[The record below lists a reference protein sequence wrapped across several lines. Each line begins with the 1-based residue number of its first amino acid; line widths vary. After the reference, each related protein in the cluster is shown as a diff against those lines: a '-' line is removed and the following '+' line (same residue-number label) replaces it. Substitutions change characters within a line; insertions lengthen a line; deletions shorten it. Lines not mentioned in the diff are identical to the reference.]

1 VKIYISADMEG
12 LAGVVGDQQRSR
24 KGQDYHAAR
33 RWMAGEVNAVI
44 EGALEAGATEFVV
57 NDAHALGQNLALPD
71 LHERADL
78 IGGANRPLSMMEG
91 IQAGFDAAIFVGY
104 HAMRS
109 TRDACMDHTYSE
121 AKVMALRLNGTPYG
135 EIGINARVAGQFGV
149 PVVLVSGDDKTA
161 AETAAFLG
169 DAVETVVVKKA
180 IGRHAARSLG
190 QARVHQMLREGARR
204 ALEDLSRFKPLV
216 LPGPIE
222 MELEFV
228 GTEQADRAQLLPGV
242 ERTGP
247 RTVSARG
254 SNFLELFRLFLFMLR

>member
-1 VKIYISADMEG
+1 MRVFISVDMEG
-12 LAGVVGDQQRSR
+12 LAGVVGDEQRSR
-24 KGQDYHAAR
+24 KGQDYQAAR
-33 RWMAGEVNAVI
+33 RWMAQEVNAVI

-57 NDAHALGQNLALPD
+57 NDAHAAGINLALPD

-91 IQAGFDAAIFVGY
+91 IQEGFDAAIFVGY
-104 HAMRS
+104 HAMRG

-121 AKVMALRLNGTPYG
+121 AKVAELRFNGTPYG
-135 EIGINARVAGQFGV
+135 EIGINARVAGHFGI

-169 DAVETVVVKKA
+169 DAETVVVKKA
-180 IGRHAARSLG
+180 IGRHAARSIG
-190 QARVHQMLREGARR
+190 QERVHRLLREGARK
-204 ALEDLSRFKPLV
+204 ALTDLSRFKPLV
-216 LPGPIE
+216 LPPPIE

-228 GTEQADRAQLLPGV
+228 GTEQADRAQLLPGT

-247 RTVSARG
+247 RTIAARG
-254 SNFLELFRLFLFMLR
+254 SNYLELFRLFLFMLR

>member
-1 VKIYISADMEG
+1 VKVYISADMEG

-24 KGQDYHAAR
+24 KGQDYQAAR
-33 RWMAGEVNAVI
+33 RWMAGEINAVI
-44 EGALEAGATEFVV
+44 EGALEAGAAEFVV

-71 LHERADL
+71 LHERAEL

-91 IQAGFDAAIFVGY
+91 IQTGFDAAVFVGY

-121 AKVMALRLNGTPYG
+121 AKVMALRFNGTPHG
-135 EIGINARVAGQFGV
+135 EIGINARVAGHFGV
-149 PVVLVSGDDKTA
+149 PVVMVSGDDKTA

-169 DAVETVVVKKA
+169 NAEAVVVKTA

-190 QARVHQMLREGARR
+190 QARVHELLREGARR
-204 ALEDLSRFKPLV
+204 ALGDLSRFKPLV
-216 LPGPIE
+216 LPPPYE

-247 RTVSARG
+247 RTMTAKG
-254 SNFLELFRLFLFMLR
+254 SNYLELFRLFLAMLR

>member
-1 VKIYISADMEG
+1 MRVFISADMEG
-12 LAGVVGDQQRSR
+12 LAGVVGDEQRSR
-24 KGQDYHAAR
+24 KGRDYVPAR
-33 RWMAGEVNAVI
+33 RWMAQEVNAVI
-44 EGALEAGATEFVV
+44 EGALEAGASEFVV

-71 LHERADL
+71 LHEQAEL

-91 IQAGFDAAIFVGY
+91 IQGGCDAAIFVGY
-104 HAMRS
+104 HAMRG
-109 TRDACMDHTYSE
+109 TQDACMDHTYSE
-121 AKVMALRLNGTPYG
+121 SKVLELRLNGTPYG

-161 AETAAFLG
+161 AEAKAFLG
-169 DAVETVVVKKA
+169 DVPTVVVKTA

-190 QARVHQMLREGARR
+190 QTRVHRLLREGAQT
-204 ALEDLSRFKPLV
+204 ALKDLSRFKPLV
-216 LPGPIE
+216 LPPPIE

-247 RTVSARG
+247 RIVSAHG
-254 SNFLELFRLFLFMLR
+254 SNFLELFRLFLLMLR

>member
-1 VKIYISADMEG
+1 VRVFISADMEG

-24 KGQDYHAAR
+24 TGQDYQLAR
-33 RWMAGEVNAVI
+33 RWMAEEVNAVI
-44 EGALEAGATEFVV
+44 EGAMEAGADGFVV
-57 NDAHALGQNLALPD
+57 NDAHASAQNLILPD
-71 LHERADL
+71 LHERAEL
-78 IGGANRPLSMMEG
+78 VGGANRPLSMMEG
-91 IQAGFDAAIFVGY
+91 VQEGFDAAVFIGY
-104 HAMRS
+104 HAMRG

-121 AKVMALRLNGTPYG
+121 ARVMALRLNGTAYG
-135 EIGINARVAGQFGV
+135 EIGINARLAGYFGV

-190 QARVHQMLREGARR
+190 QARVRRMLREGASR
-204 ALEDLSRFKPLV
+204 ALKDLSRFKPLV
-216 LPGPIE
+216 LPGPVE

-228 GTEQADRAQLLPGV
+228 GTEQADRAQLVPGI

-247 RTVSARG
+247 RTVTARG
-254 SNFLELFRLFLFMLR
+254 ANFLELFRLFLFLLR

>member
-1 VKIYISADMEG
+1 VKVYISADMEG

-24 KGQDYHAAR
+24 TGQDYQAAR
-33 RWMAGEVNAVI
+33 RWMAQEINAVI
-44 EGALEAGATEFVV
+44 EGAMEAGATEFLV
-57 NDAHALGQNLALPD
+57 NDAHALGQNLTLPD
-71 LHERADL
+71 LHEQADL

-91 IQAGFDAAIFVGY
+91 IQEGFDAAVFVGY
-104 HAMRS
+104 HAMRG

-121 AKVMALRLNGTPYG
+121 AKVMSLCFNNTPYG
-135 EIGINARVAGQFGV
+135 EIGINARVAGHFGV

-169 DAVETVVVKKA
+169 DEVETVVVKKA
-180 IGRHAARSLG
+180 IGRHAARSLS
-190 QARVHQMLREGARR
+190 QVRVQQMLQEAARR
-204 ALEDLSRFKPLV
+204 ALGDLSRFKPLV
-216 LPGPIE
+216 LPGSIE

-247 RTVSARG
+247 RTVTARG
-254 SNFLELFRLFLFMLR
+254 SNFLELFRLFLLMMR

>member
-1 VKIYISADMEG
+1 MEG

-24 KGQDYHAAR
+24 KGKDYQAAR
-33 RWMAGEVNAVI
+33 GWMAGEINAVI

-57 NDAHALGQNLALPD
+57 NDAHASAQNLTLPD
-71 LHERADL
+71 LHEQAEL

-91 IQAGFDAAIFVGY
+91 IQEGFDAAIFLGY
-104 HAMRS
+104 HAMRG
-109 TRDACMDHTYSE
+109 TQDACMDHTYSE

-135 EIGINARVAGQFGV
+135 EIGINARVAGLFGV

-169 DAVETVVVKKA
+169 DQVEAVVVKKA

-190 QARVHQMLREGARR
+190 QTRVHRLLREAAGR
-204 ALEDLSRFKPLV
+204 AVGDLSRFKPLV
-216 LPGPIE
+216 LPGPTE

-228 GTEQADRAQLLPGV
+228 GTEQADRAQLVPGV

-247 RTVSARG
+247 RTVAARS
-254 SNFLELFRLFLFMLR
+254 SNLLELFRLFLFLLR